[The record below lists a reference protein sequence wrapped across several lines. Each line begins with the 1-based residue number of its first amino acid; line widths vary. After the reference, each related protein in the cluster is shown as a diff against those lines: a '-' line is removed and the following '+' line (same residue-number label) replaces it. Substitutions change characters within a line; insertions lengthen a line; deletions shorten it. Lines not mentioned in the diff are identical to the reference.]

1 VRVDNLNVNQM
12 LTRQLDEVVGTKQ
25 PSRSRRLASE
35 SPLRVA
41 AATLGWAPQDQVT
54 ATTVVGVLG
63 QDDVPA
69 FEELVADI
77 AAEFGLESDIR
88 IRLGSFSV
96 RFRRKPY

>member
-1 VRVDNLNVNQM
+1 MNQI
-12 LTRQLDEVVGTKQ
+12 LTRQLEEVVGATQ
-25 PSRSRRLASE
+25 PDRHTGLASE

-41 AATLGWAPQDQVT
+41 AATLSSAPLEQVT

-69 FEELVADI
+69 FEALVADI
-77 AAEFGLESDIR
+77 AEEFDLESH
-88 IRLGSFSV
+88 IRLHVGSFSV

>member
-1 VRVDNLNVNQM
+1 VNQ
-12 LTRQLDEVVGTKQ
+12 LLAHQLEEVIGTHQ
-25 PSRSRRLASE
+25 PGSFTRLASE

-41 AATLGWAPQDQVT
+41 AATLSGAQSGQVT

-77 AAEFGLESDIR
+77 AAEFGLESR
-88 IRLGSFSV
+88 IRLQVGSFAV
-96 RFRRKPY
+96 RFSRAPVRAHPVQR

>member
-1 VRVDNLNVNQM
+1 M
-12 LTRQLDEVVGTKQ
+12 LSRQLDEVVGTKR
-25 PSRSRRLASE
+25 PDRSTRLASE

-41 AATLGWAPQDQVT
+41 AATLSRASSDQVT

-77 AAEFGLESDIR
+77 AAEFELESQ
-88 IRLGSFSV
+88 IRLHVGSFSV